1 MAAGTNKRE
10 RIIIIGAGFGGLRLA
25 RALNGTDYEVFL
37 IDKHNYHQFQPL
49 MYQVA
54 TARLEPSSISF
65 PLRKVFQ
72 HSKNVNIRIT
82 EVTKIDTDNRIVYT
96 PIEDLTYDRLVI
108 AVGCTTNYFGNV
120 RLQSHSFPM
129 KSVPQAMALRNKIL
143 QTFEDTIVAGPEEL
157 QSLLNFVIVGGGPTG
172 VELAGAMAE
181 MKKNI
186 LPKDYP
192 GVDFSRFTIYL
203 LEGSPHTLNAMSEVS
218 KVKSQQYLESLGV
231 IVKTGT
237 VVEDYDGNT
246 VKLRGGETIAARNLI
261 WAAGYNIVA
270 IPLAAGV
277 LASRGIL
284 LPPAFAAVLMSA
296 STVIVAINA
305 QLLRRAKL

>member
-1 MAAGTNKRE
+1 MGAGNSKKQ
-10 RIIIIGAGFGGLRLA
+10 RIIILGAGFAGLRLA

-37 IDKHNYHQFQPL
+37 IDKHNYHQFQPP

-82 EVTKIDTDNRIVYT
+82 EVSRIDTDARIVFT
-96 PIEDLTYDRLVI
+96 PIGDLSYDRLVI
-108 AVGCTTNYFGNV
+108 ALGCTTNYFGNT
-120 RLQSHSFPM
+120 RIQSHSFPM
-129 KSVPQAMALRNKIL
+129 KSVPQAMALRNRIL
-143 QTFEDTIVAGPEEL
+143 KTFEDTIVAGPDEL

-192 GVDFSRFTIYL
+192 GIDFS
-203 LEGSPHTLNAMSEVS
+203 
-218 KVKSQQYLESLGV
+218 
-231 IVKTGT
+231 
-237 VVEDYDGNT
+237 
-246 VKLRGGETIAARNLI
+246 KLRIMLIEGIRFQARERLKPVNRSPCE
-261 WAAGYNIVA
+261 
-270 IPLAAGV
+270 PLGQ
-277 LASRGIL
+277 G
-284 LPPAFAAVLMSA
+284 
-296 STVIVAINA
+296 
-305 QLLRRAKL
+305 